1 MPIVTLGLMLGHN
14 YTYGRVGIVAGYRKI
29 EPMYRSTGHTYNTS
43 TLTPYVQHFYTG
55 LRHRFGTETA
65 ALHIINFNL
74 AWCADGGMDADDP
87 RALQANGANT
97 TVHLNR
103 SNSVALV
110 LDVKRWLWMPMPNNG
125 SSKGD
130 VDIAVG
136 SK

>member
-1 MPIVTLGLMLGHN
+1 ML
-14 YTYGRVGIVAGYRKI
+14 RCCWRSS
-29 EPMYRSTGHTYNTS
+29 YRSTEHTYSTS
-43 TLTPYVQHFYTG
+43 TLAPYVQHFYTG

-74 AWCADGGMDADDP
+74 AWCADGGMGADDP

-110 LDVKRWLWMPMPNNG
+110 LDVKRWRWMLMPNNG
-125 SSKGD
+125 SSKVGE
-130 VDIAVG
+130 VDIAVD
-136 SK
+136 SKRFAIVLILVPTAAEDLAV